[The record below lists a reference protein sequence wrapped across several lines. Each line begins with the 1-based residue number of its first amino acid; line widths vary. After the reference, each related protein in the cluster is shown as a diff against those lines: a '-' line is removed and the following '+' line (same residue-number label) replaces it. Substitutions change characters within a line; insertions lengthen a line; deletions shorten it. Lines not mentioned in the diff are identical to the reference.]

1 MPINE
6 LIAGGIKL
14 PQFNLP
20 DYGADLA
27 QMAQIQSA
35 RNQNALAQYQ
45 LGAAQRAEAK
55 DVARTN
61 ALLSAGTDEDAIAKA
76 LLNSGDITGYSAF
89 LKAKEERQKTGL
101 QIKESE
107 SKLLSDEIARSAEA
121 MAKAQTIEE
130 YEAIHNQVHDPKSIT
145 GKYFKSIGFNPSSA
159 NQAILKAKNDPTGQE
174 FLKLRAQSGLKG
186 KEFADFIF
194 NQAQEEAIN
203 AAKNLRPFQP
213 AVAAQPPVV
222 ESGQPMVGVQQYMPV
237 SNALAPQI
245 GGPDVQNAM
254 VAKAIPSAAAPS
266 TAQTPVSTNR
276 FDSEI
281 TGLEQ
286 KIAAYENVPGEKAR
300 KLVDDLVK
308 RRDKLVDQRR
318 QESADTETKRAA
330 EVREKL
336 EREKHQLEIDKF
348 NASQKEFKVEKTPQG
363 LVQINKDGTVAFI
376 LGADGKQ
383 VQSLEFAKSEI
394 KTNADGNYIA
404 FNPYTNESRIITGA
418 DGKPVRSLDA
428 ATKAEQERHNR
439 ELERQGQIRIGQENR
454 RIQLAQQQAIE
465 PKYNAERGGFVYP
478 PSKENP
484 EGRFVP
490 LTGGDGKPLTEGQG
504 KSTAY
509 GLRMT
514 EANQILEKLANE
526 GTERAAIGAG
536 APYGI
541 GAIVNKATASPQQQ
555 QVYQAKL
562 NFITANLRQES
573 GAVIGESEFET
584 EDKKYFPQIGD
595 SPEVLAQKKRARQL
609 AIKAMEVQAGPGAK
623 EIEKFRDSSK
633 PSAAPSGS
641 PKIGS
646 VQEGYKFKG
655 GDPANPKN
663 WEKL

>member
-27 QMAQIQSA
+27 QMAQIQNA

-45 LGAAQRAEAK
+45 LGAAQRAENENNQLRALFSK
-55 DVARTN
+55 PDVDRSSPDFIRQIYAISPKEGQEYTKN
-61 ALLSAGTDEDAIAKA
+61 LLEQQVKKA
-76 LLNSGDITGYSAF
+76 TF
-89 LKAKEERQKTGL
+89 QKT
-101 QIKESE
+101 ESD
-107 SKLLSDEIARSAEA
+107 LLAADVERSAEA
-121 MAKAQTIEE
+121 LASAQDIQS
-130 YEAIHNQVHDPKSIT
+130 YKAIHNAIHKDPNSRL
-145 GKYFKSIGFNPSSA
+145 GKYFASIGFDRTKA
-159 NQAILKAKNDPTGQE
+159 DELITQAENDPSGQL
-174 FLKLRAQSGLKG
+174 FLNLRYMSGLKG
-186 KEFADFIF
+186 RERAD
-194 NQAQEEAIN
+194 QMRAQTE
-203 AAKNLRPFQP
+203 
-213 AVAAQPPVV
+213 AAQLRSPP
-222 ESGQPMVGVQQYMPV
+222 QPGAIQSVGAQAPV
-237 SNALAPQI
+237 PTENALGVPET
-245 GGPDVQNAM
+245 GVSNAM
-254 VAKAIPSAAAPS
+254 VAQPAPTTAPKSRIDFVKSQIDQFSNVLSNNPSNKLAADRLKALTDEYNQLSA
-266 TAQTPVSTNR
+266 
-276 FDSEI
+276 
-281 TGLEQ
+281 EQ
-286 KIAAYENVPGEKAR
+286 GREATLSQR
-300 KLVDDLVK
+300 KLEAEQ
-308 RRDKLVDQRR
+308 RQKLDEQ
-318 QESADTETKRAA
+318 
-330 EVREKL
+330 
-336 EREKHQLEIDKF
+336 KHQLEINKF

-363 LVQINKDGTVAFI
+363 LVQINKDGTVAPI

-439 ELERQGQIRIGQENR
+439 ELERQGNVKIGQENR
-454 RIQLAQQQAIE
+454 RIQLAQQQANE
-465 PKYNAERGGFVYP
+465 PKYNSDRGGFVYP

-633 PSAAPSGS
+633 SSAAPSGS

>member
-1 MPINE
+1 MAINE

-27 QMAQIQSA
+27 QMAQIQNA

-61 ALLSAGTDEDAIAKA
+61 ALMAAGSDEDAIANA
-76 LLNSGDITGYSAF
+76 LLKIGDVTGYSA
-89 LKAKEERQKTGL
+89 LIKAKEERQKTRL
-101 QIKESE
+101 EKN
-107 SKLLSDEIARSAEA
+107 KLTNEIVDQRLKQSRSFLDTLDPNDPNVGPKLKGWHAGNHADEYLGPLLKSFGATTENSTAEIDNAIAGGP
-121 MAKAQTIEE
+121 AKIEE
-130 YEAIHNQVHDPKSIT
+130 
-145 GKYFKSIGFNPSSA
+145 
-159 NQAILKAKNDPTGQE
+159 
-174 FLKLRAQSGLKG
+174 FLNRSRLAADK
-186 KEFADFIF
+186 FADFMQMQNDVRQIT
-194 NQAQEEAIN
+194 
-203 AAKNLRPFQP
+203 
-213 AVAAQPPVV
+213 
-222 ESGQPMVGVQQYMPV
+222 GGVQAGTP
-237 SNALAPQI
+237 PQM
-245 GGPDVQNAM
+245 GA
-254 VAKAIPSAAAPS
+254 PSAAAMPASALSTVAPS
-266 TAQTPVSTNR
+266 VAAPPSRINFVK
-276 FDSEI
+276 SEI
-281 TGLEQ
+281 DRFSNVLSNNPSNKLAADRLQALTTEYNQLSAEQ
-286 KIAAYENVPGEKAR
+286 GREATLKENI
-300 KLVDDLVK
+300 
-308 RRDKLVDQRR
+308 
-318 QESADTETKRAA
+318 RAA
-330 EVREKL
+330 EVREELDRK
-336 EREKHQLEIDKF
+336 KHQLEIDKF

-363 LVQINKDGTVAFI
+363 LMQINKDGTVAPI

-418 DGKPVRSLDA
+418 DGKPVRSLEA
-428 ATKAEQERHNR
+428 ANAAETKRHNQ
-439 ELERQGQIRIGQENR
+439 ELERQGNVKIGQENR
-454 RIQLAQQQAIE
+454 RIQLAQQQANE

-490 LTGGDGKPLTEGQG
+490 LTGGDGRPLTEGQG

-633 PSAAPSGS
+633 PSAAPSGP